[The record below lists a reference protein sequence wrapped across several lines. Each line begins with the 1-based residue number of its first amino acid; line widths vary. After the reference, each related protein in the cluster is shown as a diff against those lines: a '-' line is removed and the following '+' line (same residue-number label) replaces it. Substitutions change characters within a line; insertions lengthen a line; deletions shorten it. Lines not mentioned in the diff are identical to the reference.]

1 MTVVNLYATV
11 ARMTLEDN
19 AAAVL
24 AVLHDQPGASAST
37 LADETG
43 LSVPQVRRA
52 LAWLVDEGEVRVT
65 EAGARVLAEAAPED
79 ARRRPGLS
87 AIERREDQI
96 EWLDETPVSPS
107 LRSMARCYGVSLP
120 VIQADIRMLERSG
133 VVTLDRSRAR
143 AHQVVLTHSAVW
155 RDPARGR
162 ALSESVHPRRR
173 GEDRA
178 PHDQG
183 EQ

>member
-1 MTVVNLYATV
+1 MT
-11 ARMTLEDN
+11 TLEAN
-19 AAAVL
+19 AAEVL
-24 AVLHDQPGASAST
+24 GVLQGQPGASAST
-37 LADETG
+37 LAGETG

-52 LAWLVDEGEVRVT
+52 LAWLVEEGEVRVT

-87 AIERREDQI
+87 AIERREDLI
-96 EWLDETPVSPS
+96 EWLDQSAVSPS

-120 VIQADIRMLERSG
+120 VIQADVRMLEKAG
-133 VVTLDRSRAR
+133 VVSLDSSRAR
-143 AHQVVLTHSAVW
+143 GHQVVLTHAAIW
-155 RDPARGR
+155 KDPARGR
-162 ALSESVHPRRR
+162 ALSESVHPGRR

-178 PHDQG
+178 PHEDQG